1 MNTLIFRLLP
11 AFALVLA
18 SACSGAPKDKAPEG
32 PVVQARGEAAK
43 LKVVFAVEGVDA
55 DKRQVTLRG
64 PDGGKGTY
72 TVSPEVRRLKEVH
85 AGDSVI
91 ADYRVAAVAEFRA
104 PTPEEEAAP
113 LVLAEMIDRRPSNQP
128 PGGTIARSI
137 RVVTTIEALNATAG
151 TVTLKGP
158 LNGEVI
164 VKPEDPAAVSRLKVG
179 QKIVVTFAETLVLSV
194 EPGDKKK

>member
-1 MNTLIFRLLP
+1 MHTPIIRLLP
-11 AFALVLA
+11 AVALVLA
-18 SACSGAPKDKAPEG
+18 SACSGSPKDNAPGG
-32 PVVQARGEAAK
+32 PVSQARGEAAS

-55 DKRQVTLRG
+55 DQRQVTLRG
-64 PDGGKGTY
+64 PGGGKGTY

-85 AGDSVI
+85 AGDNLI
-91 ADYRVAAVAEFRA
+91 ADYRVAAVAELRA

-128 PGGTIARSI
+128 PGGTLARSV
-137 RVVTTIEALNATAG
+137 RVVAAVDALNATAG

-164 VKPEDPAAVSRLKVG
+164 VKPDDPAAVSRLKVG

-194 EPGDKKK
+194 EPGDRKQ